1 MIKCMWKLSRKHHTH
16 RWKTKFFS
24 SWSVTTTN
32 KPKIPQW
39 DPFLFSFFYQEFEC
53 KGKERKG
60 KTIHR
65 LVLVWLDKLQFLKT
79 TAFGRERL
87 MEIKGELESQ
97 SSKHTIVHKYPS
109 FQLSIFNFSP
119 GNQISHLYFLMIVW
133 GFNSAFT
140 SFLFHIE
147 ATDWAV
153 YPVNYNLSL
162 RHLWT

>member
-1 MIKCMWKLSRKHHTH
+1 MYV
-16 RWKTKFFS
+16 KTQQKTSYALVKDEVFLLVIS
-24 SWSVTTTN
+24 YHN
-32 KPKIPQW
+32 KQAKNPTVGSI
-39 DPFLFSFFYQEFEC
+39 SFFFFFNQEFEC

-65 LVLVWLDKLQFLKT
+65 LVLVWMDKLQYLKT
-79 TAFGRERL
+79 TAFGRESL
-87 MEIKGELESQ
+87 MEIKEELESQ

-153 YPVNYNLSL
+153 
-162 RHLWT
+162 